1 MGRTPFP
8 ARSLLLRRK
17 YYLPGIVLRGET
29 RGPWSSASLLPS
41 GCLALFVFLAF
52 FFFSFFFGLI
62 VLIKSFC
69 PVLFFTRLTML
80 RSAQR
85 CFLCFWPGA
94 GLHGAW
100 LPVVSCRH
108 GDSRPGG
115 LHWGGE
121 GVTWLT
127 SPGEEA
133 RVRGPVGVEW
143 GPGRQAVA
151 EPGALLRGDSQA
163 GKGRNAL
170 TFFREVNKVREYG
183 WDPVYL
189 TPAPQGTRSQCRT
202 THWNRTSQTSGAR
215 GPGGKAGRR

>member
-1 MGRTPFP
+1 MWSPKELGLSKGYWEGGKPRGARLVLGASEIGGLSSRAMGRTPFP

-41 GCLALFVFLAF
+41 GCLALFVFSAF

-127 SPGEEA
+127 SPGEE
-133 RVRGPVGVEW
+133 RV
-143 GPGRQAVA
+143 
-151 EPGALLRGDSQA
+151 
-163 GKGRNAL
+163 
-170 TFFREVNKVREYG
+170 
-183 WDPVYL
+183 
-189 TPAPQGTRSQCRT
+189 
-202 THWNRTSQTSGAR
+202 
-215 GPGGKAGRR
+215 GG